1 MGGRLSYRLPPSPRS
16 EESDR
21 EKRRP
26 VSDPRARLEHASE
39 HSVVSLAMTGDD
51 AAFSELVLRRQK
63 PVRDLMRRL
72 CGDHALADDLAQIAF
87 VQAWKRLP
95 SLRDPG
101 AFGGWLKRI
110 AVNTWISETRR
121 GALAFDDDEEA
132 FTETRDPAPS
142 PEQAATRIDLE
153 RALAGLRPGERV
165 CVVLA
170 HGEGMTHV
178 EIAEA
183 AGLPLGTVK
192 SHVLRG
198 TEKLKQ
204 ILARMNGDD

>member
-1 MGGRLSYRLPPSPRS
+1 MS
-16 EESDR
+16 
-21 EKRRP
+21 RRP
-26 VSDPRARLEHASE
+26 ARDLRARLEEAPE
-39 HSVVSLAMTGDD
+39 EVVVVRAMTGDD
-51 AAFSELVLRRQK
+51 AAFGELVLRRQK
-63 PVRDLMRRL
+63 KVRDLMRRL
-72 CGDHALADDLAQIAF
+72 CGNHALADDLAQLAF
-87 VQAWKRLP
+87 VQAWRSLG

-101 AFGGWLKRI
+101 AFGGWLKRV
-110 AVNTWISETRR
+110 AVNVWLAEARR
-121 GALAFDDDEEA
+121 AQLLFDDDEEG
-132 FTETRDPAPS
+132 FTEIPDPAPS
-142 PEQAATRIDLE
+142 PERAAGRIDLE
-153 RALAGLRPGERV
+153 RALGGLRPAERV

-170 HGEGMTHV
+170 HGEGMTHA